1 MTLRPGKE
9 GQEDNSSREHSVGR
23 GLAVGRLRAAWE
35 WLPGE
40 LDSGWASDALGAGSP
55 LLLMVRLPSPRAQG
69 LQRVVG

>member
-1 MTLRPGKE
+1 M
-9 GQEDNSSREHSVGR
+9 GR